1 MRDAAS
7 TSRETTI
14 VIGAGQAGFSFCARL
29 RELGYLGEITLIGDE
44 HHAPYQ
50 RPPLSKAYLLGDMS
64 LDRMLLRPAEFYPD
78 QLIDLKTGTEVTAI
92 TPDDKTVT
100 LGDGTHLGYN
110 HLILATGSTPRELP
124 RSLSGGLAG
133 IYYMRSIADA
143 DAIEPE
149 FTSGRRVLVVGGGYI
164 GLEAAAVAAKRGVK
178 VVLIE
183 AADRILQRVAC
194 SQTSDYFKD
203 VHRSHGVDI
212 REGIG
217 LEALNGKDGRVSSA
231 TLSDGTSLDIDFV
244 IAGIGIV
251 PNVDLAEAAG
261 LDCENGISVDAT
273 CTTSDPAIMAI
284 GDCACFPR
292 NGARLRLES
301 VGNAIDQGQLAAAN
315 VMGSDEPYMAKPW
328 FWSDQYDIKLQI
340 AGLST
345 GFDTIIERG
354 GKAAA
359 RSHWYFAGDNLLA
372 VDAMNDP
379 RAYMVAK
386 RLIEAG
392 KSPPVDVVSDIDL
405 DLKDLLK
412 A

>member
-1 MRDAAS
+1 MRDVRS
-7 TSRETTI
+7 TSGETTA

-29 RELGYLGEITLIGDE
+29 RELGYLGDIILIGDE

-64 LDRMLLRPAEFYPD
+64 LDRMLLRPPEFYPD
-78 QLIDLKTGTEVTAI
+78 QRIDLRTDTQVTAI
-92 TPDDKTVT
+92 TPDSKTVT
-100 LGDGTHLGYN
+100 LGDGTRLSYDN
-110 HLILATGSTPRELP
+110 LILATGSTPRELP
-124 RSLSGGLAG
+124 RSLSGGLDG

-143 DAIEPE
+143 DSIEPE
-149 FTSGRRVLVVGGGYI
+149 FTSGRRGLIVGGGYI

-178 VVLIE
+178 TVLIE

-194 SQTSDYFKD
+194 SQTSDYFRD
-203 VHRSHGVDI
+203 LHRSHGVDI

-217 LEALNGKDGRVSSA
+217 LETLHGKDGRVSSA
-231 TLSDGTSLDIDFV
+231 TLSDGTSLDVDFV
-244 IAGIGIV
+244 IAGIGIL
-251 PNVDLAEAAG
+251 PNVDLAQAAG
-261 LDCENGISVDAT
+261 LDCENGSRVDAT

-284 GDCACFPR
+284 GDCACVPH
-292 NGARLRLES
+292 NGDHLRLES

-315 VMGSDEPYMAKPW
+315 VMGSDQPYEAKPW

-345 GFDTIIERG
+345 GFDRIIVRQGE
-354 GKAAA
+354 AAS
-359 RSHWYFAGDNLLA
+359 RSHWYFSADDLLA

-392 KSPPVDVVSDIDL
+392 KSPPADAVSDINL

-412 A
+412 T

>member
-7 TSRETTI
+7 TSGETTI
-14 VIGAGQAGFSFCARL
+14 VIGAGQAGFSFSARL
-29 RELGYLGEITLIGDE
+29 RELGYLGDIILIGDE

-64 LDRMLLRPAEFYPD
+64 LDRMLLRPAEFYTD
-78 QLIDLKTGTEVTAI
+78 QRIDLRTGTQVTAI
-92 TPDDKTVT
+92 APDSKTVT
-100 LGDGTHLGYN
+100 LGDGTRLAYT

-124 RSLSGGLAG
+124 RSLSGGLDG
-133 IYYMRSIADA
+133 IYYMRAIADA

-149 FTSGRRVLVVGGGYI
+149 FTSGRQALVVGGGYI
-164 GLEAAAVAAKRGVK
+164 GLEAAAVAAKRGVR

-212 REGIG
+212 RQGVG
-217 LEALNGKDGRVSSA
+217 LQALHGKDGRVSSA
-231 TLSDGTSLDIDFV
+231 TLSDGTSLDINFV
-244 IAGIGIV
+244 IAGIGIL
-251 PNVDLAEAAG
+251 PNVDLAQAAG
-261 LDCENGISVDAT
+261 LECENGIRVDAT
-273 CTTSDPAIMAI
+273 CTTSDPAILAV
-284 GDCACFPR
+284 GDCACFPG
-292 NGARLRLES
+292 NGHYMRLES

-315 VMGSDEPYMAKPW
+315 VMGSNEPYVAKPW

-340 AGLST
+340 AGLSAN
-345 GFDTIIERG
+345 FDRIIVRG
-354 GKAAA
+354 GKAAS
-359 RSHWYFAGDNLLA
+359 RSHWYFAGDDLLA

-392 KSPPVDVVSDIDL
+392 KSPPADAVSDTNL

-412 A
+412 I